1 MSSFNDCC
9 STSIHSNFEMLE
21 KQFAAYRFLMR
32 QVVTYADHTYCH
44 TNNMQKCTES
54 RAEVPGCMKTALQKL
69 TLKLQFCAV
78 KAHCEEPAQDRS
90 G

>member
-1 MSSFNDCC
+1 
-9 STSIHSNFEMLE
+9 MLE

-54 RAEVPGCMKTALQKL
+54 RAEVPGCMKTAL
-69 TLKLQFCAV
+69 
-78 KAHCEEPAQDRS
+78 
-90 G
+90 